1 MSGVLCPQHWLLTTP
16 LQGWGPPSLRGSA
29 HRHAPLCPH
38 TINCGAATH
47 CGTRSCARTWGVF
60 TEQDSEVKADAE
72 VGGLGAT
79 DAQTWS
85 VGCGGQPGPTVLG
98 SFAQGAQ
105 RMGRWG
111 PHCHTDPEVVWGLC
125 LQSGDGTGRSGAQE
139 TGPRGE
145 RLPSQ
150 AGRCRK
156 VGRGPGS
163 EEARVGTEC
172 RGEFAVEPLTP
183 PGPALL
189 RHGHLTRE
197 EQLLGAWRCSSLQA
211 S

>member
-1 MSGVLCPQHWLLTTP
+1 M
-16 LQGWGPPSLRGSA
+16 
-29 HRHAPLCPH
+29 
-38 TINCGAATH
+38 
-47 CGTRSCARTWGVF
+47 
-60 TEQDSEVKADAE
+60 
-72 VGGLGAT
+72 
-79 DAQTWS
+79 
-85 VGCGGQPGPTVLG
+85 LG

-111 PHCHTDPEVVWGLC
+111 PLRHTDPEVVWGLW

-150 AGRCRK
+150 AGRCGK

-172 RGEFAVEPLTP
+172 RGEFAFEPLTLP
-183 PGPALL
+183 
-189 RHGHLTRE
+189 
-197 EQLLGAWRCSSLQA
+197 GAWRCSFLTGVLSRFPGQPATAPDLGA
-211 S
+211 PALRG